1 MVTLRESH
9 REARKSSELES
20 SIVRIRLELRDVT
33 SKAREVE
40 PLKAALKK
48 ARTTS
53 AKHYSA
59 NYSARKEVENLKA
72 KKQTVLKAVIT
83 LILDGL
89 LAMTDDELQERY
101 FVDIGN
107 IVQTRNT
114 IKRSR
119 R

>member
-1 MVTLRESH
+1 MAANQTGDFFDP
-9 REARKSSELES
+9 
-20 SIVRIRLELRDVT
+20 SIER
-33 SKAREVE
+33 
-40 PLKAALKK
+40 
-48 ARTTS
+48 
-53 AKHYSA
+53 
-59 NYSARKEVENLKA
+59 LKA

-89 LAMTDDELQERY
+89 LVMTDDELQERY

-119 R
+119 K

>member
-1 MVTLRESH
+1 MVTLREINRQGS
-9 REARKSSELES
+9 EAETLNGE
-20 SIVRIRLELRDVT
+20 IET
-33 SKAREVE
+33 
-40 PLKAALKK
+40 LKATLKQVRK
-48 ARTTS
+48 NSDVRYDRI
-53 AKHYSA
+53 YSA
-59 NYSARKEVENLKA
+59 NYSARKTIENLKA

-89 LAMTDDELQERY
+89 LVMTDDELQERY

-119 R
+119 K